1 MGWRVDRRYSAIGS
15 SKVAMDCREFLK
27 LHSEFL
33 DERLARSDA
42 DRCEAHA
49 ATCASCA
56 RYDRVVR
63 RGQELLR
70 RLPATPV
77 SPDFRTRLE
86 QRVLQGRD
94 EVFAEH
100 AASTGAVVSLAIAG
114 LLALAAWGPMLRSSH
129 GGPELVGDEQ
139 ARDSADGVEMVGVS
153 AYSKRPSRLLTL
165 SAPKTRIGSLT
176 PARLSTMPS
185 SISAQA
191 SIVAPACSSD
201 RPTRSE
207 P

>member
-1 MGWRVDRRYSAIGS
+1 M
-15 SKVAMDCREFLK
+15 AMDCREFLK

-114 LLALAAWGPMLRSSH
+114 LLALAAWGPMLRSSD
-129 GGPELVGDEQ
+129 GGPELVLETAPAYEVPAVDPLMLPAPDWWQ
-139 ARDSADGVEMVGVS
+139 APVAGSAFGGNMRPAERLELAFPGPYNPLIVMPPVVDARRGVG
-153 AYSKRPSRLLTL
+153 AL
-165 SAPKTRIGSLT
+165 
-176 PARLSTMPS
+176 PARLT
-185 SISAQA
+185 AL
-191 SIVAPACSSD
+191 
-201 RPTRSE
+201 E
-207 P
+207 